1 MASAKEYARQVQEC
15 ARQIQSS
22 VSPFQERIKNIGISP
37 SSLVEAKTVLAQL
50 RDTQR
55 QLRQIKRCINQDMK
69 AIRVEYRQRTS
80 TAAATSST
88 IVSLL
93 GKRKLAGQM
102 RADEK
107 RRLIAERD
115 RKLAPY
121 DTVKLEI
128 DDFLVKTDGAKALFD
143 NFIETA
149 KAELQA
155 QEQILKA
162 QKSASPEEAS
172 VNFCPQCGQTVMD
185 QSDKFCRKCG
195 HRLK

>member
-1 MASAKEYARQVQEC
+1 MASTQEYWRQVEEC
-15 ARQIQSS
+15 AGQMESNLSLFR
-22 VSPFQERIKNIGISP
+22 ERIKHIGISP
-37 SSLVEAKTVLAQL
+37 SSLAEVKSILAQL
-50 RDTQR
+50 RNTQS

-69 AIRVEYRQRTS
+69 AIRAEYRQRTS

-115 RKLAPY
+115 RRLTPY
-121 DTVKLEI
+121 DTVKLQV
-128 DDFLVKTDGAKALFD
+128 DDLLVKTDGAKALFD
-143 NFIETA
+143 DFIEIA
-149 KAELQA
+149 KAELQ
-155 QEQILKA
+155 A

-172 VNFCPQCGQTVMD
+172 ANFCPECGQTVMD